1 MATRKPRRTLSAALA
16 KEGEGETRPVQ
27 HHTAAAPEAA
37 HAAPGGPETV
47 RYTAYLPKPVYRQLK
62 ELAFT
67 HDRKMHDFVLEGLD
81 MVFREH
87 GVRSIHDLTA
97 QDE

>member
-1 MATRKPRRTLSAALA
+1 MARKPRRTLSAALA
-16 KEGEGETRPVQ
+16 REGEGDEPQ
-27 HHTAAAPEAA
+27 QAASAKATPPEPLPAA
-37 HAAPGGPETV
+37 SAPETV
-47 RYTAYLPKPVYRQLK
+47 RYTAYLLGPVYRQLK

-81 MVFREH
+81 MVFQEH
-87 GVRSIHDLTA
+87 GLRSIHDLTA

>member
-16 KEGEGETRPVQ
+16 REGEGTESQTRG
-27 HHTAAAPEAA
+27 AAAPEAA
-37 HAAPGGPETV
+37 QAAPGGPETV

-67 HDRKMHDFVLEGLD
+67 HDRKMHDYVLEGLD
-81 MVFREH
+81 LVFRAH

>member
-1 MATRKPRRTLSAALA
+1 MARKPRRTLSAALA
-16 KEGEGETRPVQ
+16 REGEGDEPQ
-27 HHTAAAPEAA
+27 QAASAKAALPEPPPAA
-37 HAAPGGPETV
+37 SAPETV

-81 MVFREH
+81 MVFQEH
-87 GVRSIHDLTA
+87 GLRSIKELMPEDN
-97 QDE
+97 

>member
-1 MATRKPRRTLSAALA
+1 MVKKPRRTLSAALA
-16 KEGEGETRPVQ
+16 REGEGTEPQ
-27 HHTAAAPEAA
+27 APGGAAAATPEAA
-37 HAAPGGPETV
+37 ALAPSGLETV

-62 ELAFT
+62 ELAYT

-81 MVFREH
+81 LVFQEH
-87 GVRSIHDLTA
+87 GLRSIHDLTA

>member
-1 MATRKPRRTLSAALA
+1 MARKPRRTLSAALA
-16 KEGEGETRPVQ
+16 REGEGDEPQQAASVKAPRPEPLL
-27 HHTAAAPEAA
+27 AAGA
-37 HAAPGGPETV
+37 PETV

-87 GVRSIHDLTA
+87 GLRSIHDLTA